1 MKGDVRIIRLL
12 KLLNKGDS
20 LMRSLFEQKRFC
32 GLISKFIAGSLLV
45 GGIGTVNAQTSDEA
59 IEEVIVTGIRASLQ
73 DAIAKKRNADDIR
86 DVINAEDVG
95 KLPDSNVAEAL
106 QRITGVQIGR
116 SFGEGSEVSVRGI
129 AANRIELNG
138 QTQVG
143 TGASRA
149 VTTFSSLPAEMFSSL
164 EVIKTPTADEVE
176 GGLGAIIRL
185 NTRKPLDGGDN
196 LYVSGKLESLYSDRS
211 GETAPGG
218 SVYAKNAWSLDSG
231 GRFGAVV
238 NITKN
243 DRKARQDYVR
253 LKGWGPQ
260 NTGIDLDG
268 NGVVEN
274 MVTNADGQI
283 VALNDAAFAPL
294 QTAFAAN
301 LQNRTN
307 EAFRTTLQYEA
318 EDGSDWTLDASLAKA
333 TREDQ
338 RYQHTTAINSRQIT
352 RDFRDVTYTENQT
365 AIAGTVGNLRANGT
379 TDRGTGLN
387 IQASRA
393 PYEGTT
399 KTFALT
405 HERMLS
411 DRLLMTAQA
420 AYGKGDQMNDQIYAT
435 VVWGQ
440 FSSLPYIVYD
450 FASGNDLPTVVPHA
464 RTTDPLTDENR
475 INYLDPT
482 YHKLNG
488 VLYQDQHEQNV
499 DKAFKLDFDL
509 DVDIG
514 NINQVEFG
522 MRIANRTG
530 ERYRNRGKDNQNNNS
545 EGDGILGG
553 LFFPALEEYIGG
565 RMIVMPYGE
574 DMFDGASGDFLRDY
588 VAIDAGWMMTMGD
601 EMETIGGTIKSRD
614 NTWGFETEEDTQAI
628 YAMAN
633 FEGVGSGGIFD
644 GLSYS
649 GNFGARYVKT
659 DQTAFAYV
667 LGGDGSFQPFEEDAS
682 YTNFLPSVNVSLALT
697 DDLLLRVAAAKA
709 MARAPMR
716 DIAPMTTLFFF
727 TQSGNIGNKDLVP
740 EKVTQFDIS
749 LEYYIPDGGL
759 ISAAFFTKSYKDAIE
774 DGFIQRCFTA
784 NPGEGEEVRDDG
796 TNCPDSVL
804 VPNSAGDAEI
814 GSQIYYNLATKIN
827 AGSSKLK
834 GFELA
839 YDRPLDFMPYPFSN
853 MGVQLNYTYTDSSL
867 LQLTRT
873 GYPVGL
879 QDFSENS
886 YNSIVYY
893 EDDKFSARLAYNY
906 RDDYYDNLTQ
916 ANAAQF
922 QKPYASLDGKVT
934 YKINKKWDISLQAQ
948 NITNE
953 AKEMYQEIEERL
965 TDYTLNDTMIRLT
978 LQGKL

>member
-1 MKGDVRIIRLL
+1 
-12 KLLNKGDS
+12 
-20 LMRSLFEQKRFC
+20 MRKFTHTTLHAVISRFVV
-32 GLISKFIAGSLLV
+32 GSLLV
-45 GGIGTVNAQTSDEA
+45 GGISVTNAQTSDEA

-73 DAIAKKRNADDIR
+73 DAINKKRNADDIR

-116 SFGEGSEVSVRGI
+116 SFGEGSEVAVRGI
-129 AANRIELNG
+129 STNRVELNG

-143 TGASRA
+143 TGASRSI
-149 VTTFSSLPAEMFSSL
+149 TTYSSLPAEMFKSL

-185 NTRKPLDGGDN
+185 NTRDPLDGGNN
-196 LYVSGKLESLYSDRS
+196 LYVSTKFGTKNSERS
-211 GETAPGG
+211 GENAPTG
-218 SVYAKNAWSLDSG
+218 SIYVKNAWNLDSG
-231 GRFGAVV
+231 GRFGANF
-238 NITKN
+238 NISRDGRN
-243 DRKARQDYVR
+243 ARQDFVR

-260 NTGIDLDG
+260 NTGFDLDG

-283 VALNDAAFAPL
+283 TALNDAAFTPL
-294 QTAFAAN
+294 QTAFAAQ
-301 LQNRTN
+301 LQDRTN
-307 EAFRTTLQYEA
+307 EFFRTTLQYQA
-318 EDGSDWTLDASLAKA
+318 EDGSDWKFDASVAKA
-333 TREDQ
+333 VREDQ
-338 RYQHTTAINSRQIT
+338 RYQHTTAFNSRQIT
-352 RDFRDVTYTENQT
+352 RDFRDVTYTANQT

-393 PYEGTT
+393 PYEGNT

-405 HERMLS
+405 HERMLN

-420 AYGKGDQMNDQIYAT
+420 AYGKGDQMNDQLYAT

-440 FSSLPYIVYD
+440 FSSLPYIQYD
-450 FASGNDLPTVVPHA
+450 FASGNDLPTVVPHLRSTA
-464 RTTDPLTDENR
+464 PLSDETR

-488 VLYQDQHEQNV
+488 VLYQDQHEQNT
-499 DKAFKLDFDL
+499 DTSLKLDFDL
-509 DVDIG
+509 DVEIG
-514 NINQVEFG
+514 DINQVEFG
-522 MRIANRTG
+522 VRVASRTG

-565 RMIVMPYGE
+565 RMIVMPYGD

-588 VAIDAGWMMTMGD
+588 VAIDAGWLMTMGD
-601 EMETIGGTIKSRD
+601 EMETIGGTTKARD

-659 DQTAFAYV
+659 DQWAFAYI
-667 LGGDGSFQPFEEDAS
+667 LNDDGSFEPFEEDAS
-682 YTNFLPSVNVSLALT
+682 YTNFLPSLNVSLALT
-697 DDLLLRVAAAKA
+697 DDLLVRIGAAKA
-709 MARAPMR
+709 MARAAMR
-716 DIAPMTTLFFF
+716 DIAPMTTLYFF

-740 EKVTQFDIS
+740 EKVDQFDIS

-774 DGFIQRCFTA
+774 DGFVQRCFTA
-784 NPGEGEEVRDDG
+784 NPGEGEEVRDEG
-796 TNCPDSVL
+796 VNCPDSVM
-804 VPNSAGDAEI
+804 VTNSAGDAEI
-814 GSQIYYNLATKIN
+814 GSQIFYNLATKVN
-827 AGSSKLK
+827 AGNSKLK

-839 YDRPLDFMPYPFSN
+839 YERPLDFMPYPFSN
-853 MGVQLNYTYTDSSL
+853 MGFDVNYTYIDSSL

-886 YNSIVYY
+886 YNAEIYY
-893 EDDKFSARLAYNY
+893 EDDKFTARLAYKY

-916 ANAAQF
+916 ANAAQMK
-922 QKPYASLDGKVT
+922 KPYGQLDGKVT
-934 YKINKKWDISLQAQ
+934 YKFNKTWDMSLSVTDLSNDHKIS
-948 NITNE
+948 
-953 AKEMYQEIEERL
+953 YQEIEERV
-965 TDYTLNDTMIRLT
+965 TDITLDDTIVRLEFS
-978 LQGKL
+978 GKFN

>member
-1 MKGDVRIIRLL
+1 
-12 KLLNKGDS
+12 
-20 LMRSLFEQKRFC
+20 MR
-32 GLISKFIAGSLLV
+32 KFIHTPLNTFISRFVVGSLLI
-45 GGIGTVNAQTSDEA
+45 GGISVTNAQTSDEA

-73 DAIAKKRNADDIR
+73 DAIEKKRNADDIR

-116 SFGEGSEVSVRGI
+116 SFGEGSEISVRGI

-143 TGASRA
+143 TGASRS

-185 NTRKPLDGGDN
+185 NTRKPLEGGDN
-196 LYVSGKLESLYSDRS
+196 LYLNGKIETLYSDRS
-211 GETAPGG
+211 GENAPGG
-218 SVYAKNAWSLDSG
+218 SIYAKNAWTLDSG
-231 GRFGAVV
+231 GRFGATL
-238 NITKN
+238 NITRN
-243 DRKARQDYVR
+243 ERKARQDFMR
-253 LKGWGPQ
+253 LKGWAPQ
-260 NTGIDLDG
+260 NTGFDLDG

-274 MVTNADGQI
+274 MVEDPDSGQI
-283 VALNDAAFAPL
+283 LALNDAAFTPL

-307 EAFRTTLQYEA
+307 DAIRTTLQYQS

-333 TREDQ
+333 VREDQ
-338 RYQHTTAINSRQIT
+338 RYQHTTAINARTIS
-352 RDFRDVTYTENQT
+352 RDFRDVTYTANQT
-365 AIAGTVGNLRANGT
+365 AIAATVGNWIPNPNNAGRA
-379 TDRGTGLN
+379 DRGTGLN

-393 PYEGTT
+393 PYEGNTT
-399 KTFALT
+399 TFALT
-405 HERMLS
+405 NERMLS
-411 DRLLMTAQA
+411 DRLMMTAQA

-440 FSSLPYIVYD
+440 FNTLPFIQYD
-450 FASGNDLPTVVPHA
+450 FGAGTDLPNVVGHERA
-464 RTTDPLTDENR
+464 NVLSDDTRQDL
-475 INYLDPT
+475 LDPT
-482 YHKLNG
+482 HMKLNG
-488 VLYQDQHEQNV
+488 ILYQDQHEQNV
-499 DKAFKLDFDL
+499 DKAFRLDFDL
-509 DVDIG
+509 DVEIG

-522 MRIANRTG
+522 ARIANRTG
-530 ERYRNRGKDNQNNNS
+530 ERFRNRGKDNQNVAA
-545 EGDGILGG
+545 DGTLAG
-553 LFFPALEEYIGG
+553 LKFPALEEFIGG

-601 EMETIGGTIKSRD
+601 EMQTIGGTTKARD

-649 GNFGARYVKT
+649 GNFGARYVRT
-659 DQTAFAYV
+659 DQWAFAYE
-667 LGGDGSFQPFEEDAS
+667 LQPDGSFKPVEEEAS
-682 YTNFLPSVNVSLALT
+682 YNNFLPSVNVALALS
-697 DDLLLRVAAAKA
+697 DDVLLRVAAGKA
-709 MARAPMR
+709 MARAAMR
-716 DIAPMTTLFFF
+716 DIAPMTTLYFF

-774 DGFIQRCFTA
+774 DGFIQRCIPA
-784 NPGEGEEVRDDG
+784 RDPSEGIEVRDDG
-796 TNCPDSVL
+796 TFCSDESNFTIISDATAPDFGV
-804 VPNSAGDAEI
+804 
-814 GSQIYYNLATKIN
+814 GSHIYYNLATKVN
-827 AGSSKLK
+827 AGNSRLK

-839 YDRPLDFMPYPFSN
+839 YDRPLDFLPYPLSN
-853 MGVQLNYTYTDSSL
+853 MGVNLNYTYTDSSL

-953 AKEMYQEIEERL
+953 ATEMYQEIEERL
-965 TDYTLNDTMIRLT
+965 TDYTLNDTMIRFT

>member
-1 MKGDVRIIRLL
+1 MQSNCIHKKMQNLV
-12 KLLNKGDS
+12 
-20 LMRSLFEQKRFC
+20 
-32 GLISKFIAGSLLV
+32 SKIVMGSLLLGV
-45 GGIGTVNAQTSDEA
+45 TSTLNAQTSDEA

-196 LYVSGKLESLYSDRS
+196 LYVNGKLETLYSDRS
-211 GETAPGG
+211 GENAPGG
-218 SVYAKNAWSLDSG
+218 SIYAKNAWSLDSG

-274 MVTNADGQI
+274 MVVDADSGQI
-283 VALNDAAFAPL
+283 LALNDAAFAPL

-318 EDGSDWTLDASLAKA
+318 EDGSDWTLDASIAKA

-338 RYQHTTAINSRQIT
+338 RYQHTTSFNARTIT

-365 AIAGTVGNLRANGT
+365 AIAGRVGAIRANGT

-435 VVWGQ
+435 VVYGQ
-440 FSSLPYIVYD
+440 WATLPFVTYD
-450 FASGNDLPTVVPHA
+450 FASGNDLPSLVLYQRSTQ
-464 RTTDPLTDENR
+464 DLTDDTRVDLLN
-475 INYLDPT
+475 PAV
-482 YHKLNG
+482 HKLNG
-488 VLYQDQHEQNV
+488 VLYQDQHEQNT
-499 DKAFKLDFDL
+499 DTSLKLDFDL
-509 DVDIG
+509 DVEIG
-514 NINQVEFG
+514 NINQIEFG

-545 EGDGILGG
+545 EGDGVLGG

-565 RMIVMPYGE
+565 RMITMPYGS
-574 DMFDGASGDFLRDY
+574 DLFDGASGDFLRDY

-601 EMETIGGTIKSRD
+601 EMQTIGGTVKARD
-614 NTWGFETEEDTQAI
+614 NQWGFETDEDTQAI

-649 GNFGARYVKT
+649 GNFGARYVRT
-659 DQTAFAYV
+659 DQWAFAYELQDSGAFLPV
-667 LGGDGSFQPFEEDAS
+667 EEEAS
-682 YTNFLPSVNVSLALT
+682 YNNFLPSVNVALALT
-697 DDLLLRVAAAKA
+697 DDLLLRMAAGKA
-709 MARAPMR
+709 MARAAMR

-774 DGFIQRCFTA
+774 DGFIQRCIETRD
-784 NPGEGEEVRDDG
+784 PSEGLEVRDDG
-796 TNCPDSVL
+796 FYCSDIEGFSIIDDPAAPDVGL
-804 VPNSAGDAEI
+804 
-814 GSQIYYNLATKIN
+814 GSHIYYNLATKVN

-839 YDRPLDFMPYPFSN
+839 YDRPLDFMPYPLSN